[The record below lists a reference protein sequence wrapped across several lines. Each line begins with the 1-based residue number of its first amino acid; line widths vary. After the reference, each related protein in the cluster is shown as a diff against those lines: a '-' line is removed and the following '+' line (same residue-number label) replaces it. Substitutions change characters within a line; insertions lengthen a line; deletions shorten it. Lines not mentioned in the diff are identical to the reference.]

1 MAEWISDFEH
11 VDFTTEER
19 DVSEE
24 IRRAAVQ
31 LGHRLSINLPDCRE
45 RSIAR
50 TKLEEC
56 VMWANKAIALRRA
69 HD

>member
-11 VDFTTEER
+11 VDFTMEEKE
-19 DVSEE
+19 VSEQ

-31 LGHRLSINLPDCRE
+31 LGHTLNILLPDCRE
-45 RSIAR
+45 RSLAR

-56 VMWANKAIALRRA
+56 AMWANKAIAQKRS